1 MTIKEIENKLYEN
14 KDDTRAIFQ
23 GKLSKTRYKIVGNTT
38 PFLREFAKEIS
49 KDPIKDEFLDYDSDI
64 FEFVLLQGFVIQRTN
79 DIDRMKK
86 FVYKMDDWSV
96 CDCTHLKKM
105 SKEHLCQLYE
115 WIKSDKEFVTR
126 FAIISYMC
134 VFLGK
139 GDPNE
144 DDKFIEEIYKVNHHE
159 YYVDMAIAWFIQ
171 KLYSI
176 NIEKANLML
185 SSNKINEFT
194 KKKAISKIKDSLR
207 ERKTR
212 G

>member
-1 MTIKEIENKLYEN
+1 MTILFESKYLQTPMMEMSNLIEI
-14 KDDTRAIFQ
+14 
-23 GKLSKTRYKIVGNTT
+23 
-38 PFLREFAKEIS
+38 
-49 KDPIKDEFLDYDSDI
+49 
-64 FEFVLLQGFVIQRTN
+64 
-79 DIDRMKK
+79 
-86 FVYKMDDWSV
+86 
-96 CDCTHLKKM
+96 HLNNRSIHICV
-105 SKEHLCQLYE
+105 SKEHLNQLYE

-139 GDPNE
+139 GEPTE
-144 DDKFIEEIYKVNHHE
+144 DDKFIQEIYKVNHHE

-176 NIEKANLML
+176 NIEKAQKML
-185 SSNKINEFT
+185 DSGKINDFT

>member
-1 MTIKEIENKLYEN
+1 MTIKEIENRLYEN
-14 KDDTRAIFQ
+14 KDDTRALFQ
-23 GKLSKTRYKIVGNTT
+23 GKLCKTRYKIVGNTT
-38 PFLREFAKEIS
+38 PFLRDFAKEIS
-49 KDPIKDEFLDYDSDI
+49 KDPIKDEFLDYESDI
-64 FEFVLLQGFVIQRTN
+64 YEFVLMQGFVIQRTN
-79 DIDRMKK
+79 DLERMKK
-86 FVYKMDDWSV
+86 FVYKMDDWSI
-96 CDCTHLKKM
+96 CDCTHLKKI
-105 SKEHLCQLYE
+105 SKDHLNQLYE

-139 GDPNE
+139 ADENE
-144 DDKFIEEIYKVNHHE
+144 DDKFIQEIYKVNHHE

-176 NIEKANLML
+176 NIEKAEAML
-185 SSNKINEFT
+185 QSKYINDFT
-194 KKKAISKIKDSLR
+194 RKKAISKIKDSQR